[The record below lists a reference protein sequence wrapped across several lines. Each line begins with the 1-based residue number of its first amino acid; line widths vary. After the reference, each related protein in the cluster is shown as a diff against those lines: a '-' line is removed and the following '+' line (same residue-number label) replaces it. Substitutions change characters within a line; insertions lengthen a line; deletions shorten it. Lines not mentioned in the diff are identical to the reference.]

1 LFIDETW
8 GDSEMAP
15 LTKLS
20 RLEEE
25 ISELRKLEQE
35 IPKLRG
41 HKREKAFKT
50 YRQLMLWLFKDEPV
64 YLARY
69 E

>member
-1 LFIDETW
+1 
-8 GDSEMAP
+8 MAT
-15 LTKLS
+15 LAKLS

-25 ISELRKLEQE
+25 ISELRRLEQE
-35 IPKLRG
+35 IPQLRG
-41 HKREKAFKT
+41 PKRKEAFKT
-50 YRQLMLWLFKDEPV
+50 YRELILWLLKDEPV

>member
-1 LFIDETW
+1 MTT
-8 GDSEMAP
+8 

-41 HKREKAFKT
+41 HKREKAFET
-50 YRQLMLWLFKDEPV
+50 YRELILWLLKDEPV
-64 YLARY
+64 YLARD